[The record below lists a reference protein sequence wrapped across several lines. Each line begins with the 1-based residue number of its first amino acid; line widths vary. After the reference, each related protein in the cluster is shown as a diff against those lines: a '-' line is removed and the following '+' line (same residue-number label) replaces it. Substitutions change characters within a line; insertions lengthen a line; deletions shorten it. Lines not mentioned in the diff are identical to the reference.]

1 MSFRGIEYTVMVAT
15 EVLREG
21 DRWLAR
27 CPRLLVS
34 SHGRSESEAREMLTE
49 ALTGYLE
56 DCREHGVLEEALRS
70 GDVIGIVPTLSV
82 GTSAD
87 TAEHETPGWVTTV
100 PVWALDRRIE
110 NASQAPDR

>member
-1 MSFRGIEYTVMVAT
+1 MSFRGTEIAVTVAI

-34 SHGRSESEAREMLTE
+34 SHGRNEVEALEMLTE

-56 DCREHGVLEEALRS
+56 DCWEHGVLEETLRS
-70 GDVIGIVPTLSV
+70 RDVLGVAPAVPAGVSTDSPE
-82 GTSAD
+82 D
-87 TAEHETPGWVTTV
+87 KIPGWITTV
-100 PVWALDRRIE
+100 PVWAVDRRIE
-110 NASQAPDR
+110 SAGQAPGR